1 MATKTTVIRELKT
14 GGFSPCAAKEENVGK
29 RRCNHIPSDVS
40 FKLKT
45 DKLGKSLK
53 EVTIPQEFIDMAKKD
68 KVKFATSLVDT
79 LEPISQAKADKAIKE
94 LRNL

>member
-1 MATKTTVIRELKT
+1 MAGKTVTMRERKD
-14 GGFSPCAAKEENVGK
+14 GGFSPCVAKEENVGK
-29 RRCNHIPSDVS
+29 RRCNHIPGNVS

-45 DKLGKSLK
+45 DKLGKSLT
-53 EVTIPQEFIDMAKKD
+53 EVKIPQDFIDMAKKD

-79 LEPISQAKADKAIKE
+79 LEPISKAKAEKAIKE